1 MDMTQSEEHGSSNLY
16 DESCNGDDGEME
28 SLNSV
33 ANSVVEWLNRQLP
46 DLNVPAESSVE
57 DLRAFLLDGTALCQ
71 LLNNLIPG
79 AVEMEGNSEGESIDV
94 ERFLSTLDRMGLTKF
109 EVSDLEQGSM
119 ANVLKCLQVLK
130 SSYSCNN
137 GVETNHN
144 GERKRWKLQE
154 MEGSKGTDAVQVD
167 IQHSTKL
174 APDKRRNS
182 WESKFQTVLRSTAL
196 SGTLGP
202 DIKISELTKWNSLD
216 KVPTQLLFSMVDRVL
231 DESFDRKSGDVPHRV
246 AGLLKKLIREIER
259 RFSCQAEKIKS
270 QNNLCKVR
278 EGKFQSKV
286 KALETLAVE
295 LQESEVAV
303 THLRR
308 IKTEKSRLEEKKK
321 HGEQDVVRLARE
333 RDERD
338 SEIRA
343 LKQELEIV
351 KLSYEKHVSTLESEA
366 KSTETELLHKINELQ
381 CSLEDSRKNEKQL
394 EEISEQEIQK
404 FKGREL
410 RYNCFID
417 SQFSDIQGLRM
428 TLDSLKIDVLKTRDC
443 YPLEFQHL
451 GAKLKELV
459 DAAENYHVV
468 LGENRKLYNEVQD
481 LKGNIR
487 VYCRIRP
494 FLRGQNEKQTTIEFI
509 GDNGELVVANPL
521 KQGKDTRRLFKFN
534 KIFAPA
540 ASQEEVFVDTQP
552 LIRSVL
558 DGYNVCIFAYGQ
570 TGSGKT
576 YTMTGPDM
584 TSKKDWGVNYRALHD
599 LFQISQNR
607 RSSILYE
614 VGVQM
619 VEIYNEQVRDLLIC
633 DGSQKRL
640 GIWSTT
646 QPNGLAVPDASMHP
660 VKATSDVLELMN
672 IGFMNRAVG
681 ATALNERSSR
691 SHSIL
696 TVHVRGTDL
705 KSNSALR
712 GCLHLVDLAG
722 SERVDRS
729 EATGDRLKEA
739 QHINKSLSA
748 LGDVIFALAQKNS
761 HVPYR
766 NSKLTQVLQ
775 SSLGGQAKTLM
786 FVQLN
791 PDAESYSETVSTLKF
806 AERVSG
812 VELGAARTNKEGRDV
827 RELMDQVSSLKDT
840 ITKKDEEIERLR
852 LAKATASSEK
862 RGMNSLRIGVSSPRR
877 HSVGPARNTR
887 RSPGQS
893 TRAAS
898 DQDYCSEHSDRHSEA
913 GSQQSVEE
921 LKNQRDILRHSNL
934 PLSDASQNLN
944 DDIDLLGFGDVDSE
958 ERLSDISD
966 SGLSMGTETD
976 GSISSVVEYTLFPEA
991 TKPSENTDKST
1002 VPSKLPKPPLRQQ
1015 TGPSRLS
1022 LSKAPSKAVVS
1033 SAKKITSTSSSS
1045 VKPKIRPPNGSK
1057 RWQ

>member
-1 MDMTQSEEHGSSNLY
+1 MDMVRSEEHGTSDVN
-16 DESCNGDDGEME
+16 DEACNGDDGEME

-33 ANSVVEWLNRQLP
+33 ASSVIEWLNGQLP
-46 DLNVPAESSVE
+46 NLNVPADSSVE
-57 DLRAFLLDGTALCQ
+57 NLRALLLDGTALCQ
-71 LLNNLIPG
+71 LLNSLSPG
-79 AVEMEGNSEGESIDV
+79 AVEMEGNFEGESANV
-94 ERFLSTLDRMGLTKF
+94 ERFLSTLDKMGLTKF

-119 ANVLKCLQVLK
+119 ANVLECLQVLK
-130 SSYSCNN
+130 SNYSCNN

-154 MEGSKGTDAVQVD
+154 MEGSNGTDAVQVD
-167 IQHSTKL
+167 IQHPTKL

-196 SGTLGP
+196 SGTLGS

-231 DESFDRKSGDVPHRV
+231 EESFERKSGDVPH
-246 AGLLKKLIREIER
+246 
-259 RFSCQAEKIKS
+259 

-286 KALETLAVE
+286 KALETLAVGATE
-295 LQESEVAV
+295 ESEVSLVNGDAV
-303 THLRR
+303 VSVISCCAGHRMTLFL
-308 IKTEKSRLEEKKK
+308 SGFFARLEEKKK

-343 LKQELEIV
+343 LKQELEAV
-351 KLSYEKHVSTLESEA
+351 KLSYEKHVSTLESDA
-366 KSTETELLHKINELQ
+366 KNTETDLLHKINELE
-381 CSLEDSRKNEKQL
+381 CCLKDSRKKEKQL
-394 EEISEQEIQK
+394 EEISEQEIQR

-410 RYNCFID
+410 RYHCFIN
-417 SQFSDIQGLRM
+417 SQSSDIQGLRM
-428 TLDSLKIDVLKTRDC
+428 NLDSLKIDVLKTRDF

-509 GDNGELVVANPL
+509 GDNGELVVANPS

-619 VEIYNEQVRDLLIC
+619 VEIYNEQIKRVLLFAF
-633 DGSQKRL
+633 SYLRFFFFNLHTL

-660 VKATSDVLELMN
+660 VKATTDVLELMN

-705 KSNSALR
+705 KSNSVLR

-748 LGDVIFALAQKNS
+748 LGDVIFALSQKNS

-791 PDAESYSETVSTLKF
+791 PDVESYSETVSTLKF

-827 RELMDQVSSLKDT
+827 RELMDQVASLKDT
-840 ITKKDEEIERLR
+840 VTKKDEEIERLR
-852 LAKATASSEK
+852 IAKVTASSEK

-921 LKNQRDILRHSNL
+921 LKHQRDIFRSSDL
-934 PLSDASQNLN
+934 PVSDAGQNLN

-991 TKPSENTDKST
+991 TKPSENTEKST

-1022 LSKAPSKAVVS
+1022 LSRAPSKAVS
-1033 SAKKITSTSSSS
+1033 SAKKIITSNSSS